1 MNNEL
6 CQDFVDWNFV
16 PRGYLDY
23 LCRSAASKSWRF
35 VVLFCQIWPVYKER
49 YLRLSDESRLFNSE
63 TRLMST
69 SFWFDSLQR
78 AGLDLN
84 LLTSCLISL

>member
-23 LCRSAASKSWRF
+23 LCGSTASKS
-35 VVLFCQIWPVYKER
+35 
-49 YLRLSDESRLFNSE
+49 
-63 TRLMST
+63 
-69 SFWFDSLQR
+69 
-78 AGLDLN
+78 
-84 LLTSCLISL
+84 

>member
-23 LCRSAASKSWRF
+23 LCGSAASKS
-35 VVLFCQIWPVYKER
+35 
-49 YLRLSDESRLFNSE
+49 
-63 TRLMST
+63 
-69 SFWFDSLQR
+69 
-78 AGLDLN
+78 
-84 LLTSCLISL
+84 

>member
-16 PRGYLDY
+16 PSGYLDY
-23 LCRSAASKSWRF
+23 LCGSAASKSWRF

-49 YLRLSDESRLFNSE
+49 CLRLSDESRLFNSE
-63 TRLMST
+63 TRLSV
-69 SFWFDSLQR
+69 WCQQVFDSIHCKGQ
-78 AGLDLN
+78 G
-84 LLTSCLISL
+84 

>member
-6 CQDFVDWNFV
+6 CQDVLDWNFV
-16 PRGYLDY
+16 RRGYL
-23 LCRSAASKSWRF
+23 CGSAASKQWRF

-49 YLRLSDESRLFNSE
+49 CLRLSDESRLFNSE

-69 SFWFDSLQR
+69 SFLIRFIATGR
-78 AGLDLN
+78 AGLEFVN
-84 LLTSCLISL
+84 FMRN

>member
-6 CQDFVDWNFV
+6 CQDFLDWNFV

-23 LCRSAASKSWRF
+23 LCGNAASKSWRF

-49 YLRLSDESRLFNSE
+49 CLRLSDESRLIQFRDAFDVNKVLIRFIAKGRA
-63 TRLMST
+63 RLKFVNFM
-69 SFWFDSLQR
+69 
-78 AGLDLN
+78 LN
-84 LLTSCLISL
+84 